1 MILRVATSIVLV
13 LLLVGVGAA
22 FLALRAGT
30 TNVAASDLIGATIGQ
45 PVSRDPRPVH
55 FVVEPGESASTI
67 AGRLASAGLVRSALS
82 FRLFVRFKGV
92 GGHLVAGDYEL
103 RPNMGLEEVVAQL
116 TQGRMSGGFLI
127 VPEGWRALEIA
138 DALDR
143 AHVTS
148 RGDFLRVV
156 QAREIPSFPAAA
168 EMPTSGSLEGF
179 LFPDSYRFEPN
190 TPADVVASRMVDD
203 FNRHVTPDLVAA
215 FQANGLSLQ
224 QGVTLASIIERE
236 AVVPGERPVIASVFL
251 NRLQRGM
258 RLQADP
264 TVQYALVA
272 SDASGQA
279 LDLVAGY
286 WKRALTFADLR
297 VESPYNTYQVAG
309 LPPGPI
315 CSPGL
320 ASLRAVAQP
329 ASSDYLYFVSRG
341 DGTHE
346 FARTLD
352 EQQRNVAKYQS

>member
-1 MILRVATSIVLV
+1 M
-13 LLLVGVGAA
+13 
-22 FLALRAGT
+22 
-30 TNVAASDLIGATIGQ
+30 
-45 PVSRDPRPVH
+45 
-55 FVVEPGESASTI
+55 
-67 AGRLASAGLVRSALS
+67 
-82 FRLFVRFKGV
+82 
-92 GGHLVAGDYEL
+92 
-103 RPNMGLEEVVAQL
+103 
-116 TQGRMSGGFLI
+116 
-127 VPEGWRALEIA
+127 
-138 DALDR
+138 
-143 AHVTS
+143 
-148 RGDFLRVV
+148 
-156 QAREIPSFPAAA
+156 
-168 EMPTSGSLEGF
+168 
-179 LFPDSYRFEPN
+179 
-190 TPADVVASRMVDD
+190 
-203 FNRHVTPDLVAA
+203 
-215 FQANGLSLQ
+215 
-224 QGVTLASIIERE
+224 TLASIIERE

-297 VESPYNTYQVAG
+297 VESPYNTYQVTG

-352 EQQRNVAKYQS
+352 EQQRNVAKYHS